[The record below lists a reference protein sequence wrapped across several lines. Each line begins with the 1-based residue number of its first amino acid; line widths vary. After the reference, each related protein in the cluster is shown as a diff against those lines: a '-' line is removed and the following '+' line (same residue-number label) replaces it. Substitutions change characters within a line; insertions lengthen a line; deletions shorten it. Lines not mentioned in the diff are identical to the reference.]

1 MEDFFD
7 NCGFGRSDEM
17 DEAFDLMKSISNDIA
32 YLVKKDEKFRY
43 DGVNEDKKL
52 IDYMLSGYNK
62 WALMDSELEDLEE
75 TIERMG
81 TFYRYDNFSTSY
93 HRDRILRLEQKLSE
107 VYNIL
112 DDVNELHY
120 KIGAHNTDSGVW

>member
-1 MEDFFD
+1 MENYSDD
-7 NCGFGRSDEM
+7 CGVERSDEM

-32 YLVKKDEKFRY
+32 CLVKQNEKFRY
-43 DGVNEDKKL
+43 DGLNEDKKL
-52 IDYMLSGYNK
+52 LDYMLSGYNK
-62 WALMDSELEDLEE
+62 WALMDSELEDLEKA
-75 TIERMG
+75 IERMG
-81 TFYRYDNFSTSY
+81 TFYRYDNFSDSY
-93 HRDRILRLEQKLSE
+93 HRDRISRLEQNLSE